1 VTMADVEGAAAGG
14 PTVLRMLLGAQLRK
28 LRENA
33 GISREDAGYE
43 IRASGSKISR
53 LELGRVGFKERD
65 VRDLLTLYAVTDPAD
80 RRLLLDLARKANV
93 PGWWH
98 RYSDLL
104 PGWFQPFLGLESA
117 AATIRAYEAQYVPGL
132 LQTHDYARS
141 VVMISHD
148 TAAPDDVDRRVA
160 LRMHRQDLLTRGDAP
175 QLWVVIDEA
184 VLRRQIGGPP
194 VMRGQI
200 AALIEATKL
209 PNVRLQILPFTAGGH
224 AALGGAF
231 SLLRFPDQDL
241 PDVVYVEQLTGALY
255 LDKRDDVEEYAA
267 AMELLCIQADPP
279 AHTVDI
285 LETILRELDAEG

>member
-1 VTMADVEGAAAGG
+1 MADVEGAAGG
-14 PTVLRMLLGAQLRK
+14 PTVLRMLVGAQLRK
-28 LRENA
+28 LRETA
-33 GISREDAGYE
+33 GISREAAGYE

-65 VRDLLTLYAVTDPAD
+65 VSDLLTLYAVSDPAD
-80 RRLLLDLARKANV
+80 RRLLLDLARKANA

-104 PGWFQPFLGLESA
+104 PGWFQPYLGLESA

-132 LQTHDYARS
+132 LQTRDYARS
-141 VVMISHD
+141 VVMISHG
-148 TAAPDDVDRRVA
+148 TGTPEQVDRRVE
-160 LRMHRQDLLTRGDAP
+160 LRMQRQQLLTREDAP
-175 QLWVVIDEA
+175 QLWVVVDEA

-194 VMRGQI
+194 VMRGQL
-200 AALIEATKL
+200 AALIDATKL
-209 PNVRLQILPFTAGGH
+209 PTVRLQILPFTAGGH

-241 PDVVYVEQLTGALY
+241 PDVVYVEQMTGALY

-267 AMELLCIQADPP
+267 AIERLCIEAEPP

-285 LETILRELDAEG
+285 LETILRDLDVDST

>member
-1 VTMADVEGAAAGG
+1 VTMADVEGAAGG
-14 PTVLRMLLGAQLRK
+14 PTVLRMLVGAQLRK
-28 LRENA
+28 LRETA
-33 GISREDAGYE
+33 GISREAAGYE

-65 VRDLLTLYAVTDPAD
+65 VSDLLTLYAVSDPAD
-80 RRLLLDLARKANV
+80 RRLLLDLARKANA

-104 PGWFQPFLGLESA
+104 PGWFQPYLGLESA

-132 LQTHDYARS
+132 LQTRDYARS
-141 VVMISHD
+141 VVMISHG
-148 TAAPDDVDRRVA
+148 TGTPEQVDRRVE
-160 LRMHRQDLLTRGDAP
+160 LRMQRQQLLTREDAP
-175 QLWVVIDEA
+175 QLWVVVDEA

-194 VMRGQI
+194 VMRGQL
-200 AALIEATKL
+200 AALIDATKL
-209 PNVRLQILPFTAGGH
+209 PTVRLQILPFTAGGH

-241 PDVVYVEQLTGALY
+241 PDVVYVEQMTGALY

-267 AMELLCIQADPP
+267 AIERLCIEAEPP

-285 LETILRELDAEG
+285 LETILRDLDVDST

>member
-80 RRLLLDLARKANV
+80 RRLLLDLARKANL

-132 LQTHDYARS
+132 LQTHDYARA
-141 VVMISHD
+141 VVMISHG
-148 TAAPDDVDRRVA
+148 TAAPDEVDRRVA
-160 LRMHRQDLLTRGDAP
+160 LRMHRHDLLTRGDAP
-175 QLWVVIDEA
+175 QLWAVVDEA
-184 VLRRQIGGPP
+184 VLRRHIGGPP

-209 PNVRLQILPFTAGGH
+209 PNVRLQILTFTAGGH

-267 AMELLCIQADPP
+267 AMELLCIQAQPP

-285 LETILRELDAEG
+285 LETILRELDAGD

>member
-14 PTVLRMLLGAQLRK
+14 PTVLRMLLGAQLRR

-33 GISREDAGYE
+33 GISRDDAGYQ

-65 VRDLLTLYAVTDPAD
+65 VSDLLSLYAVTDPAD
-80 RRLLLDLARKANV
+80 RRMLLELARKANA

-104 PGWFQPFLGLESA
+104 PGWFQPYLGLESA

-132 LQTHDYARS
+132 LQTHDYARA
-141 VVMISHD
+141 VVMISHAG
-148 TAAPDDVDRRVA
+148 AAPDEVDRRVA
-160 LRMHRQDLLTRGDAP
+160 LRIDRQHLLNRGDPP
-175 QLWVVIDEA
+175 QLWVVADEA
-184 VLRRQIGGPP
+184 VLHRHIGGPP

-231 SLLRFPDQDL
+231 SLLRFPDHDL
-241 PDVVYVEQLTGALY
+241 PDVVYVEQMTGALY

-267 AMELLCIQADPP
+267 AMERLCIQAEPP

-285 LETILRELDAEG
+285 LETILRDLDD

>member
-80 RRLLLDLARKANV
+80 RRLLLDLARKANL

-132 LQTHDYARS
+132 LQTHDYARA
-141 VVMISHD
+141 VVMISHG
-148 TAAPDDVDRRVA
+148 TAAPDEVDRRVA
-160 LRMHRQDLLTRGDAP
+160 LRMHRHDLLTRGDAP
-175 QLWVVIDEA
+175 QLWAVVDEA
-184 VLRRQIGGPP
+184 VLRRHIGGPP

-209 PNVRLQILPFTAGGH
+209 PNVRLQILTFTAGGH

-267 AMELLCIQADPP
+267 AMELLCIQAQPP

-285 LETILRELDAEG
+285 LETILRDLDAGD